1 MPMEDMTISAST
13 EALPEES
20 AADAAASEEPVT
32 GTEVTEDTAAA
43 DQEPG
48 SVDDS
53 VKVIYLM
60 PDGSAYSSF
69 DPSTSDQ
76 LTVSSGDAGGGAPY
90 STVTAESLDY
100 SEYYEQL
107 LANSETLIEHTA
119 RIQLQLEACIS
130 LLLIIVIAGM
140 LNYVYKFFKIFFN
153 F

>member
-1 MPMEDMTISAST
+1 MPMEEQTIPAST
-13 EALPEES
+13 EELPEES
-20 AADAAASEEPVT
+20 AAEET
-32 GTEVTEDTAAA
+32 VTEETVTEETGETVAA
-43 DQEPG
+43 DQDPG
-48 SVDDS
+48 SVEDS
-53 VKVIYLM
+53 VKIIYLT
-60 PDGSAYSSF
+60 PDGTTYSSF
-69 DPSTSDQ
+69 DASTPGS
-76 LTVSSGDAGGGAPY
+76 VSSGDAGGGAPY

>member
-1 MPMEDMTISAST
+1 MPMEEMTIPAST

-20 AADAAASEEPVT
+20 AAEET
-32 GTEVTEDTAAA
+32 VTEETVTEETGETVAA
-43 DQEPG
+43 DQDPG
-48 SVDDS
+48 SVEDS
-53 VKVIYLM
+53 VKIIYLT
-60 PDGSAYSSF
+60 PDGTTYSSF
-69 DPSTSDQ
+69 DASTPGS
-76 LTVSSGDAGGGAPY
+76 VSSGDAGGGDPY

>member
-1 MPMEDMTISAST
+1 MPMEEMTIPESA

-76 LTVSSGDAGGGAPY
+76 LTVSAGDAGAGSPY
-90 STVTAESLDY
+90 SSGTVAESVDY
-100 SEYYEQL
+100 SGYYEQL
-107 LANSETLIEHTA
+107 LLNSDTLIEQNA
-119 RIQLQLEACIS
+119 RLQDQNEACIS
-130 LLLIIVIAGM
+130 FLAIIVVVGL
-140 LNYVYKFFKIFFN
+140 LNYVYKFFKMFF
-153 F
+153 

>member
-1 MPMEDMTISAST
+1 MPVEETTIPAST
-13 EALPEES
+13 EELPEES
-20 AADAAASEEPVT
+20 AAEETVT
-32 GTEVTEDTAAA
+32 VEIGETVAA
-43 DQEPG
+43 DQDPG
-48 SVDDS
+48 SVEDS
-53 VKVIYLM
+53 VKIIYLT
-60 PDGSAYSSF
+60 PDGTTYSSF
-69 DPSTSDQ
+69 DASTLDS
-76 LTVSSGDAGGGAPY
+76 VSSGDAGGGAPY

>member
-1 MPMEDMTISAST
+1 MPVEETTIPAFT
-13 EALPEES
+13 EELPEES
-20 AADAAASEEPVT
+20 AAEETVT
-32 GTEVTEDTAAA
+32 VETGETVAA
-43 DQEPG
+43 DQDPG
-48 SVDDS
+48 SVEDS
-53 VKVIYLM
+53 VKIIYLT
-60 PDGSAYSSF
+60 PDGTTYSSF
-69 DPSTSDQ
+69 DASTLDS
-76 LTVSSGDAGGGAPY
+76 VSSGDAGGGAPY

-140 LNYVYKFFKIFFN
+140 LNYVYQFFKIFFN

>member
-1 MPMEDMTISAST
+1 MPVEETTIPAST
-13 EALPEES
+13 EELPEES
-20 AADAAASEEPVT
+20 AAEETVT
-32 GTEVTEDTAAA
+32 VETGETVAA
-43 DQEPG
+43 DQDPG
-48 SVDDS
+48 SVEDS
-53 VKVIYLM
+53 VKIIYFT
-60 PDGSAYSSF
+60 PDGTTYSSF
-69 DPSTSDQ
+69 DASTLDS
-76 LTVSSGDAGGGAPY
+76 VSSGDAGGGAPY

>member
-60 PDGSAYSSF
+60 PDDSAYSSF

-76 LTVSSGDAGGGAPY
+76 LTVSAGDAGGGAPY
-90 STVTAESLDY
+90 STGIVAESVDY
-100 SEYYEQL
+100 SEFLEQVL
-107 LANSETLIEHTA
+107 MNQETLIEQNA
-119 RIQLQLEACIS
+119 RLQDQNEACIS
-130 LLLIIVIAGM
+130 FLAIIVVVGL
-140 LNYVYKFFKIFFN
+140 LNYVYKFFKMFF
-153 F
+153 

>member
-1 MPMEDMTISAST
+1 MPVEETTIPAST
-13 EALPEES
+13 EELPEES
-20 AADAAASEEPVT
+20 AAEETVT
-32 GTEVTEDTAAA
+32 VETGETVAA
-43 DQEPG
+43 DQDPG
-48 SVDDS
+48 SVEDS
-53 VKVIYLM
+53 VKIIYLT
-60 PDGSAYSSF
+60 PDGTMYSSF
-69 DPSTSDQ
+69 DASTLDS
-76 LTVSSGDAGGGAPY
+76 VSSGDAGGGAPY

>member
-1 MPMEDMTISAST
+1 MPVEETTIPAST
-13 EALPEES
+13 EELPEES
-20 AADAAASEEPVT
+20 AAEETVT
-32 GTEVTEDTAAA
+32 VETGETVAA
-43 DQEPG
+43 DQDPG
-48 SVDDS
+48 SVEDS
-53 VKVIYLM
+53 VKIIYLT
-60 PDGSAYSSF
+60 PDGTTYSSF
-69 DPSTSDQ
+69 DASTLDS
-76 LTVSSGDAGGGAPY
+76 VSSGDAGGGAPY
-90 STVTAESLDY
+90 STVTAEALDY

>member
-1 MPMEDMTISAST
+1 MPVEETTIPAST
-13 EALPEES
+13 EELPEES
-20 AADAAASEEPVT
+20 AAEETATVETGETVAS
-32 GTEVTEDTAAA
+32 
-43 DQEPG
+43 DQDPG
-48 SVDDS
+48 SVEDS
-53 VKVIYLM
+53 VKIIYLT
-60 PDGSAYSSF
+60 PDGTTYSSF
-69 DPSTSDQ
+69 DASTLDS
-76 LTVSSGDAGGGAPY
+76 VSSGDAGGGAPY

>member
-1 MPMEDMTISAST
+1 MPVEETTLPAST
-13 EALPEES
+13 EDLPEES
-20 AADAAASEEPVT
+20 AAEETVT
-32 GTEVTEDTAAA
+32 VETGETVAA
-43 DQEPG
+43 DQDPG
-48 SVDDS
+48 SVEDS
-53 VKVIYLM
+53 VKIIYLT
-60 PDGSAYSSF
+60 PDGTTYSSF
-69 DPSTSDQ
+69 DASTLDS
-76 LTVSSGDAGGGAPY
+76 VSSGDAGGGAPY

>member
-1 MPMEDMTISAST
+1 MPVEETTIPAST
-13 EALPEES
+13 EELPEES
-20 AADAAASEEPVT
+20 AAEETVT
-32 GTEVTEDTAAA
+32 VETGETVAA
-43 DQEPG
+43 DQDPG
-48 SVDDS
+48 SVENS
-53 VKVIYLM
+53 VKIIYLT
-60 PDGSAYSSF
+60 PDGTTYSSF
-69 DPSTSDQ
+69 DASTLDS
-76 LTVSSGDAGGGAPY
+76 VSSGDAGGGAPY

>member
-1 MPMEDMTISAST
+1 MPVEETTIPAST
-13 EALPEES
+13 EELPEES
-20 AADAAASEEPVT
+20 AAEETVT
-32 GTEVTEDTAAA
+32 VETGETIAA
-43 DQEPG
+43 DQDPG
-48 SVDDS
+48 SVEDS
-53 VKVIYLM
+53 VKIIYLT
-60 PDGSAYSSF
+60 PDGTMYSSF
-69 DPSTSDQ
+69 DASTLDS
-76 LTVSSGDAGGGAPY
+76 VSSGDAGAGAPY

>member
-1 MPMEDMTISAST
+1 MPVEETTIPAST
-13 EALPEES
+13 EELPEES
-20 AADAAASEEPVT
+20 AAEETVT
-32 GTEVTEDTAAA
+32 VETGETVAA
-43 DQEPG
+43 DQDPG
-48 SVDDS
+48 SVEDS
-53 VKVIYLM
+53 VKIIYLT
-60 PDGSAYSSF
+60 PDGTTYSSF
-69 DPSTSDQ
+69 DASTLDS
-76 LTVSSGDAGGGAPY
+76 VSSGDAGGGAPY

-140 LNYVYKFFKIFFN
+140 LNYVYKFFKIFFY

>member
-1 MPMEDMTISAST
+1 METAELTITESA

-32 GTEVTEDTAAA
+32 GTEVTEETAAA
-43 DQEPG
+43 DQDPG

-76 LTVSSGDAGGGAPY
+76 LTVSAGDAGVGSPY
-90 STVTAESLDY
+90 SSGTVAESVDY
-100 SEYYEQL
+100 SEVFEQVL
-107 LANSETLIEHTA
+107 TNQETLIEQNA
-119 RIQLQLEACIS
+119 RLQDQNEACIS
-130 LLLIIVIAGM
+130 FLAIIVVVGL
-140 LNYVYKFFKIFFN
+140 LNYVYKFFKIFF
-153 F
+153 

>member
-1 MPMEDMTISAST
+1 MPVEETTIPAST
-13 EALPEES
+13 EELPEES
-20 AADAAASEEPVT
+20 AAEETATVET
-32 GTEVTEDTAAA
+32 GETVAA
-43 DQEPG
+43 DQDPG
-48 SVDDS
+48 SVEDS
-53 VKVIYLM
+53 VKIIYLT
-60 PDGSAYSSF
+60 PDGTTYSSF
-69 DPSTSDQ
+69 DASTPGS
-76 LTVSSGDAGGGAPY
+76 VSSGDAGGGAPY

-100 SEYYEQL
+100 SVYYEQL

>member
-1 MPMEDMTISAST
+1 MPVEETTIPAST
-13 EALPEES
+13 EELPEES
-20 AADAAASEEPVT
+20 AAEETVT
-32 GTEVTEDTAAA
+32 VETGETVAA
-43 DQEPG
+43 DQDPG
-48 SVDDS
+48 FVEDS
-53 VKVIYLM
+53 VKIIYLT
-60 PDGSAYSSF
+60 PDGTTFSSF
-69 DPSTSDQ
+69 DASTLDS
-76 LTVSSGDAGGGAPY
+76 VSSGDAGGGAPY

>member
-1 MPMEDMTISAST
+1 MPVEETTIPAST
-13 EALPEES
+13 EELPEES
-20 AADAAASEEPVT
+20 AAEETVT
-32 GTEVTEDTAAA
+32 VETGETVAA
-43 DQEPG
+43 DQDPG
-48 SVDDS
+48 SVEDS
-53 VKVIYLM
+53 VKIIYLT
-60 PDGSAYSSF
+60 PDGTTYSSF
-69 DPSTSDQ
+69 DASTLDS
-76 LTVSSGDAGGGAPY
+76 VSSGDAGGGAPY